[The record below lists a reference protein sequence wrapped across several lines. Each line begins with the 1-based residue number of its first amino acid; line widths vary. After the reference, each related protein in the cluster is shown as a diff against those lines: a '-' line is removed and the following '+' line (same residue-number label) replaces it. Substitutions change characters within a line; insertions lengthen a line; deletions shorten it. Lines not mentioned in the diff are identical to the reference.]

1 MWQWWNYCSSHVSV
15 GKTSLTINLDETS
28 ICLYQGGGKGNIF
41 VSKKRMAAGETEPI
55 QRTPRGKTRSC
66 MTHVAFICDNPDVQR
81 VLPQVILG
89 NEATFPASAFPLL
102 YRSSPGNVKLIR
114 QKSAWNNE
122 LLCAVTPIRK
132 GGTSIRRGAKV
143 DAKPVKPPT
152 VSDLGRGHFVEALAL
167 AWGCMQVS
175 LKWRA

>member
-1 MWQWWNYCSSHVSV
+1 MEPPSPLSPEPTDPKVGTFSVPKTGAAWRPHIWTRVFHDFFNSLEAFAVWQWWNYCSSQVPV

-41 VSKKRMAAGETEPI
+41 VSKQKMAAGETEPI
-55 QRTPRGKTRSC
+55 QRIARGKTRSC

-122 LLCAVTPIRK
+122 LLCAVTPI
-132 GGTSIRRGAKV
+132 
-143 DAKPVKPPT
+143 
-152 VSDLGRGHFVEALAL
+152 
-167 AWGCMQVS
+167 
-175 LKWRA
+175 